1 MPTLEEELNIGP
13 ATPIG
18 RGNQPLDPGAQG
30 DAELMV
36 ELLSSVIPGAAFA
49 GVKAPGVLQKL
60 ISRFQGWR
68 GGPDYPFGNPKFLEG
83 WNTPEGPRG
92 GGRAEERLLRNPPE
106 TSPFSK
112 DTDSYPDPETFRG
125 RAPDDIAPEEVA
137 RYKNI
142 DKEWAEEV
150 SRQQRE
156 GRGWGGDTIDVKGI
170 ARALKNPPPKEPPF

>member
-30 DAELMV
+30 DAELMM
-36 ELLSSVIPGAAFA
+36 ELLSSIIPGAAFA

-60 ISRFQGWR
+60 ISRFSK
-68 GGPDYPFGNPKFLEG
+68 GPDYPFGNPKVREG

-92 GGRAEERLLRNPPE
+92 GGRAEERLSRNPPE

-112 DTDSYPDPETFRG
+112 DTDSYPDPETYYG
-125 RAPDDIAPEEVA
+125 RAPDDIAPEELA
-137 RYKNI
+137 RYRN
-142 DKEWAEEV
+142 
-150 SRQQRE
+150 
-156 GRGWGGDTIDVKGI
+156 
-170 ARALKNPPPKEPPF
+170 RALKNPPPKEPPF

>member
-30 DAELMV
+30 DAELMM

-60 ISRFQGWR
+60 ISRFS
-68 GGPDYPFGNPKFLEG
+68 KK
-83 WNTPEGPRG
+83 PEPQYKD
-92 GGRAEERLLRNPPE
+92 
-106 TSPFSK
+106 SPFSK

-125 RAPDDIAPEEVA
+125 RAPDDIAPEELA

-156 GRGWGGDTIDVKGI
+156 GRGLGGDTIDVKGI
-170 ARALKNPPPKEPPF
+170 ARALKNPSPKEPPF